1 MPLVPLTDLDHP
13 GLAPYIGLREAVLR
27 RSTTAFIA
35 EGELVIR
42 RALAAGYDV
51 ESLLV
56 SPRAAEALADVL
68 PPGVPVYVAA
78 AGLVEELTGFHVHR
92 GALAAVQRRPEPAP
106 EVVLRA
112 ASRVVVV
119 EDVVD
124 HANLGAIIRTAA
136 GLGWDAVLVSHRSA
150 DPLYRRAVK
159 ASMGAV
165 FAVPWAR
172 LPERVDL
179 RTLLVGWRIAA
190 MALTPGA
197 ATLDEFGAS
206 VGPTDRVALLFGT
219 EGHGLST
226 GWLEQADQAVVIPM
240 ASGIDSLNV
249 AAAAAVA
256 CYALRPISP
265 VPGSDRTP
273 VSG

>member
-13 GLAPYIGLREAVLR
+13 GLAPYVGLREAVLR
-27 RSTTAFIA
+27 RSTTCFIA

-51 ESLLV
+51 ESLLL
-56 SPRAAEALADVL
+56 SPRAADALADVL
-68 PPGVPVYVAA
+68 PPDVPVYVAA

-92 GALAAVQRRPEPAP
+92 GALAAVQRRPESAP
-106 EVVLRA
+106 EVVLRS
-112 ASRVVVV
+112 ASRVMVV

-179 RTLLVGWRIAA
+179 RTLLLGWRIAA

-206 VGPTDRVALLFGT
+206 VGPTDRVALLLGT
-219 EGHGLST
+219 EGHGLSQ

-249 AAAAAVA
+249 AAAGAVA
-256 CYALRPISP
+256 CYALRPFSP

-273 VSG
+273 ASG